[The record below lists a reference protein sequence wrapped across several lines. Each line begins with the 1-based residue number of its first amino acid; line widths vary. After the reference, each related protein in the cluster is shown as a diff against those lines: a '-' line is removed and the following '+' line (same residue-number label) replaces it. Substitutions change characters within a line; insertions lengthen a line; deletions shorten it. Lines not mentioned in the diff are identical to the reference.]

1 VATATLTADK
11 TQVAPG
17 GSVTFAAKV
26 TGLNPPVSTTAA
38 GHIDAT
44 LSDGTTVSGDSQAIQ
59 ITKPGQT
66 VVSQTV
72 TFQGSVLTAAAD
84 GTYTATVK

>member
-1 VATATLTADK
+1 MATGSLAVDK

-17 GSVTFAAKV
+17 DKVTFTPKI
-26 TGLNPPVSTTAA
+26 TGLTGPVTTTAA
-38 GHIDAT
+38 GHLDAT
-44 LSDGTTVSGDSQAIQ
+44 LSDGTTVSGDSPAIA

-66 VVSQTV
+66 VTSQTV
-72 TFQGSVLTAAAD
+72 TFQGSVLAANPD